1 MVTKSACLVHIHI
14 GSYICLLFW
23 FTFTNLH
30 IWYAH
35 SNPLVW
41 FYAQVHSQY
50 ILYGVSCVY
59 HVSKCMVDVM
69 FSIWLQGVCHSVY
82 RYRQG
87 SGFEPGVPAGVR
99 AMVLRGALAIR
110 ELFYTEG

>member
-87 SGFEPGVPAGVR
+87 SGLEPGVSAGVR
-99 AMVLRGALAIR
+99 AMVLRGALAIS
-110 ELFYTEG
+110 EYLLT